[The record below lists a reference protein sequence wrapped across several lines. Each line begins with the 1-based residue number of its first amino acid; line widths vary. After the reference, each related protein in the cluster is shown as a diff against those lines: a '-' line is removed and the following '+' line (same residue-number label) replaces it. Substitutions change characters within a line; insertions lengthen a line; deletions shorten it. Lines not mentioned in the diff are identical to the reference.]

1 MKLRVMTCFLKYVK
15 NLKNTNEASKL
26 INCVVRITNILENN
40 KKLIG
45 FSFVC
50 QMGIVTVSTVVDSVK
65 VNFVYK
71 FRATEYICNHRG
83 NTSYKQI
90 LII

>member
-65 VNFVYK
+65 VNFVYN
-71 FRATEYICNHRG
+71 FEQLNIYATTVATLHTNK
-83 NTSYKQI
+83 S
-90 LII
+90 